1 VLCIG
6 EEVVIGVVFLSGDIT
21 CILVSMLLVDVD
33 NDDDERL
40 DCSET
45 LSSLD
50 GCNETLIMALSRVVL
65 MSGT

>member
-1 VLCIG
+1 
-6 EEVVIGVVFLSGDIT
+6 VVYAVELSGDIAW
-21 CILVSMLLVDVD
+21 ILASMLLVDVD

-50 GCNETLIMALSRVVL
+50 GCNETLIMAL
-65 MSGT
+65 T